1 MIDILNYK
9 IYTSKKFDKNFV
21 NQLNYFK
28 DKEIPKLAVTGDDL
42 INNYGIPQG
51 EEVGEKLKQIES
63 FWINNNFKITDKD
76 LKKIIKN

>member
-1 MIDILNYK
+1 MCIRDR

-28 DKEIPKLAVTGDDL
+28 DKEIPKLTLTGDDL

-51 EEVGEKLKQIES
+51 EEVGKKLKQIES

>member
-51 EEVGEKLKQIES
+51 EEVGKKLKQIES

>member
-1 MIDILNYK
+1 MNYK

>member
-1 MIDILNYK
+1 MI
-9 IYTSKKFDKNFV
+9 TRSRNFV

>member
-1 MIDILNYK
+1 MNYK

-28 DKEIPKLAVTGDDL
+28 DKEIPKLTVTGDDL

-63 FWINNNFKITDKD
+63 FWINNNFKITVKD

>member
-1 MIDILNYK
+1 M
-9 IYTSKKFDKNFV
+9 
-21 NQLNYFK
+21 NYFK
-28 DKEIPKLAVTGDDL
+28 DKEIPKLTVTGDDL

>member
-28 DKEIPKLAVTGDDL
+28 DKEIPKLTVTGDDL

-51 EEVGEKLKQIES
+51 EEVGKKLKQIES
-63 FWINNNFKITDKD
+63 FWINNNFRITDKD